1 LRRQKSSPKSSM
13 VRKRRTRS
21 SDNRSDAIKA
31 RLAVQSWIK
40 PCEIY
45 SPLPSRSER
54 RDRIDW
60 WGLWSCS
67 QMTDVVVA
75 EFSQIRSVSVLLPP
89 IQPPA
94 EPPLAG
100 DMDGRSRTVSC
111 HRMATVCQVLR
122 LWRSNEQF
130 EGDQRTLIWS
140 RGIRQ
145 KDNRGRKSCAL
156 SHTHLLNSLCDEY
169 AREIRPVF
177 KSRRNC

>member
-1 LRRQKSSPKSSM
+1 
-13 VRKRRTRS
+13 
-21 SDNRSDAIKA
+21 
-31 RLAVQSWIK
+31 
-40 PCEIY
+40 
-45 SPLPSRSER
+45 
-54 RDRIDW
+54 
-60 WGLWSCS
+60 
-67 QMTDVVVA
+67 MTDVVVA

-169 AREIRPVF
+169 AREIRTHQQ
-177 KSRRNC
+177 RRQSSKVGATVRVHRVAIRMHAKISTSVAPS